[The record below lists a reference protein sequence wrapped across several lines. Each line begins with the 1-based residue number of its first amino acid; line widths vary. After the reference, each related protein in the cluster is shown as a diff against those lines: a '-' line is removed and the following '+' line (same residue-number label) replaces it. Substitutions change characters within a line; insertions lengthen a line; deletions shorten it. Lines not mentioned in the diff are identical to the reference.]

1 MLEVRAAEIANS
13 IIPAAWNLVQRD
25 LLIPFDWERTPLQIK
40 TNSTNGGG
48 EEIHVMMK
56 TTNDDHIGAVAL
68 KFLTPQMR
76 YKITKC
82 TQNNGFVKITKQPPE
97 EVNKTW
103 TFRKTNISI
112 IMECN
117 GVVIKHFQFDDKQ
130 CVATWGRDVVKKV
143 LFSGNLDSASLT
155 YRAKPGKGN

>member
-1 MLEVRAAEIANS
+1 
-13 IIPAAWNLVQRD
+13 
-25 LLIPFDWERTPLQIK
+25 
-40 TNSTNGGG
+40 
-48 EEIHVMMK
+48 MMK

-155 YRAKPGKGN
+155 YRAKPGKGNQSDPDLSACWGKGFARKSGFGVPGKSWSNTAW